1 MYKLILLFG
10 LVLFREKCADVILH
24 TNGPGRHLDPQC
36 PPTYCLGDQLV
47 VTCTTNGTTV
57 QSWTSS
63 STSPSTVFSLDASL
77 VNDTIA
83 LVNNSMVMF
92 VVHFKAASVE
102 YKMMTSVLSVIVS
115 AKIVGTV
122 LQCADNTEN
131 YTGVHIASLLFQEFN
146 GKYRK
151 ITRCALMKC
160 SPAVPPAPIMS
171 SYPITNIT
179 CMGPKGVSLTVHW
192 FPSGNTCGD
201 PGLYYNVSSPQLGL
215 LCSYLPANVTSCDLS
230 GLGVNVSYDVHV
242 KVVNCAGSSPPLVIP
257 VKVPGRTPDPVVFNP
272 PCSNPSQIKLPAP
285 VAPDIPLGQE
295 ATITCTG
302 PGCIVTTSTATSAIV
317 VGVVKNGT
325 YSVGVSLRNCVG
337 RGGVAVTDNIVIPL
351 MEGWEQSQNS
361 YCVPLWETET
371 NISDPLNNTNTEDR
385 LFNDTNKL
393 GGQASY
399 LTFVSISSAASTICF
414 LSVIVLAVLSIW
426 AHRRRQKDT
435 LKEIGKHDVMM
446 EENTSYGTHTVCN

>member
-1 MYKLILLFG
+1 M
-10 LVLFREKCADVILH
+10 
-24 TNGPGRHLDPQC
+24 
-36 PPTYCLGDQLV
+36 

-122 LQCADNTEN
+122 LQCADNTES
-131 YTGVHIASLLFQEFN
+131 YTGVHVASLLFQEFN

-257 VKVPGRTPDPVVFNP
+257 VKVPGRSKCVF
-272 PCSNPSQIKLPAP
+272 
-285 VAPDIPLGQE
+285 
-295 ATITCTG
+295 
-302 PGCIVTTSTATSAIV
+302 
-317 VGVVKNGT
+317 
-325 YSVGVSLRNCVG
+325 
-337 RGGVAVTDNIVIPL
+337 
-351 MEGWEQSQNS
+351 
-361 YCVPLWETET
+361 
-371 NISDPLNNTNTEDR
+371 
-385 LFNDTNKL
+385 
-393 GGQASY
+393 
-399 LTFVSISSAASTICF
+399 SI
-414 LSVIVLAVLSIW
+414 
-426 AHRRRQKDT
+426 
-435 LKEIGKHDVMM
+435 
-446 EENTSYGTHTVCN
+446 